1 MKLASPLQDL
11 KLKFHSTDEKF
22 AGLEAEKE
30 YVLSNAED
38 KAAIEAAL
46 GIALPDIGATEG
58 SLDFTSLI
66 PQLMTD
72 NGNTVSS
79 TIEVDVEANNR
90 WASEDE
96 TVNRVYTLKCN
107 KPEFSISVDEKNC
120 WSREFTIDE
129 VSVMSGDIEA
139 IKNNLVYQ
147 YWDGIEWKNCMTRE
161 FVAGRTQQFSQ
172 TAEEISEKVIKFVHY
187 IVAQ

>member
-1 MKLASPLQDL
+1 MKLASPLQNL

-46 GIALPDIGATEG
+46 GIVLPDIGATEG

-107 KPEFSISVDEKNC
+107 KPEFDVVVNPDNFWCKEFSIDGCNIKQEMLKRFPRNFSISIVK
-120 WSREFTIDE
+120 REA
-129 VSVMSGDIEA
+129 MNG
-139 IKNNLVYQ
+139 
-147 YWDGIEWKNCMTRE
+147 
-161 FVAGRTQQFSQ
+161 
-172 TAEEISEKVIKFVHY
+172 
-187 IVAQ
+187 